1 MKKVILVF
9 TIMLLLGALVV
20 FGFRFTVCATADS
33 VDELESEY
41 VPVHFSKV
49 STAIIDGCTYDVIV
63 HVETGVLYV
72 YGYGQ
77 FDSSLTVILNA
88 DGTPMT
94 YDQFKK

>member
-1 MKKVILVF
+1 MKKAILVF

-20 FGFRFTVCATADS
+20 FGVMFTGCAPA
-33 VDELESEY
+33 EEIESEY
-41 VPVHFSKV
+41 VPVHFSKI
-49 STAIIDGCTYDVIV
+49 SETKIEGIGYDVVV

-72 YGYGQ
+72 SGYGTY
-77 FDSSLTVILNA
+77 SSCLTVILNA